1 MRTKLLMY
9 ILLAVVGLSS
19 ACQEEIDL
27 ASREFKKHVYVEGG
41 ITNEQPPY
49 TVEVY
54 VSSPLDD
61 PHRIPYTN
69 CHVTLHENTGRSES
83 LTETEPGVY
92 RSSAE
97 GIRGEIG
104 NAYRID
110 IETPDGKHYQSEF
123 TTMKQPVGIDSV
135 YGELASKEQLN
146 SPNDIE
152 GYQFYVSSRE
162 GDADTYLLWK
172 LEETYEY
179 TADYLYAGMMYQG
192 QMYEPESK
200 DALYRC
206 WRTRKV
212 PEVFAANT
220 INLQSPKIQDKPLHF
235 VSNQS
240 KRLQELYSLL
250 VRQYTIDRAAFNY
263 WDDIGEQIEGGD
275 FLNVRQPF
283 QIQGNVYNAENEEEA
298 VLGYFNVA
306 SVDQRRIFITPAMDI
321 DLIKCHIKYNVLF
334 LYRIS
339 FQNPVYFG
347 YGPTGRGVVSEGC
360 IDCRLAGG
368 ELEKPEFWPD
378 H

>member
-1 MRTKLLMY
+1 MY
-9 ILLAVVGLSS
+9 IALVVVGLLS

-27 ASREFKKHVYVEGG
+27 ASREFKKHVYVDGG

-54 VSSPLDD
+54 VSSSLDE
-61 PHRIPYTN
+61 PQRIPYSN
-69 CHVTLHENTGRSES
+69 CRVTLHENTGRSES

-92 RSSAE
+92 RSSAG
-97 GIRGEIG
+97 GIRGEVG

-110 IETPDGKHYQSEF
+110 IETPDGKHYQSDF
-123 TTMKQPVGIDSV
+123 TTMKPSVGIDTV
-135 YGELASKEQLN
+135 YGEVTGKEQLN
-146 SPNDIE
+146 NPDDIK
-152 GYQFYVSSRE
+152 GYQFYVSTQQ

-206 WRTRKV
+206 WRTRHI
-212 PEVFAANT
+212 PEIFAANT
-220 INLQSPKIQDKPLHF
+220 INLQTPKISDQPLHF

-263 WDDIGEQIEGGD
+263 WDDVGEQIEGGD

-283 QIQGNVYNAENEEEA
+283 QIQGNVYNPENEEEA
-298 VLGYFNVA
+298 VLGYFSVA
-306 SVDQRRIFITPAMDI
+306 SVDQRRIFITPAMDL

-339 FQNPVYFG
+339 FQKPVYFG
-347 YGPTGRGVVSEGC
+347 YGSAGRGVVNEGC
-360 IDCRLAGG
+360 VDCRLTGG